1 MVLVLVL
8 ARQSVCCQDQQAEMF
23 QHNLKPKRTQK
34 LRDSWKE
41 VQNTQE
47 AGRKE
52 RLKMT
57 GKGRHALTT

>member
-1 MVLVLVL
+1 
-8 ARQSVCCQDQQAEMF
+8 MF